1 MLHCNVTGWTA
12 VMSRALNE
20 VPNAEYWLMGWDGS
34 ISPKPIQGFSSWQA
48 EAGQRAL
55 DITSAVLII
64 LLLAPFLMLIALAVA
79 LTSQG
84 PIVFAHRRIGRD
96 GLPFHCWKF
105 RTMVVDAEARL
116 ADMLSRDPQARAEWA
131 SDHKLRNDPRIT
143 TIGTF
148 LRKSSLDELP
158 QLFNV
163 LFGTMSMVGPRP
175 IVLAECS
182 RYGRYFTDY
191 CSVRP
196 GITGLWQISGRNDV
210 SYRRRV
216 AYDVVYSRQRSIM
229 MDCRILAMTLPS
241 VALRK
246 GAY

>member
-1 MLHCNVTGWTA
+1 
-12 VMSRALNE
+12 MSRAINE
-20 VPNAEYWLMGWDGS
+20 VPSAGYRLMGWDGMS
-34 ISPKPIQGFSSWQA
+34 SPKPLQDLPSWQPD
-48 EAGQRAL
+48 AGQRAL
-55 DITSAVLII
+55 DVVSAALII
-64 LLLAPFLMLIALAVA
+64 LALAPLLVLIAIAVA
-79 LTSQG
+79 VTSRG

-105 RTMVVDAEARL
+105 RTMVVDAEERL
-116 ADMLSRDPQARAEWA
+116 AELLSRDPDARAEWA
-131 SDHKLRNDPRIT
+131 CDHKLRNDPRVT
-143 TIGTF
+143 PVGSF

-163 LFGTMSMVGPRP
+163 LRGTMSMVGPRP

-182 RYGRYFTDY
+182 RYGRYFDEY

-216 AYDVVYSRQRSIM
+216 AYDVVYSRHRSIA
-229 MDCRILAMTLPS
+229 MDCRIMALTLPC